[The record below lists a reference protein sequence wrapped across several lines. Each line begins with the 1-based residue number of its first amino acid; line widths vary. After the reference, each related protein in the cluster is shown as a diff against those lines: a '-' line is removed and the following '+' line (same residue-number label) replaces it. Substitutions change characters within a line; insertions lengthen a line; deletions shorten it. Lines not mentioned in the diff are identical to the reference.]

1 MAGILPDGVPGMP
14 LIWSAIHNAAPD
26 LMRLAAR
33 QPEGFEAWRAEVGV
47 PVREVEGKG
56 RVIQRGASDLGAH
69 SHALRA
75 YPLEPLGPMHRL
87 PLLLLISGLMPFA
100 LVACGRSDGAA
111 PKGGVAVVAP
121 VAVGAVEIRPI
132 TLRRTFSG
140 ALEAATE
147 VTVAPRI
154 SGHVKRLAVDI
165 GDSITRGQIVA
176 WIDDEEWVQAV
187 LQSRAELAVASAN
200 VEEAEAA
207 AKIAERT
214 FERIER
220 LRKDGVTSESE
231 MDTARTVA
239 LARRSRVSVTKAQVQ
254 RADAAL
260 ASAQIRLEQATVRAV
275 WDGEDEGARVVA
287 RRFVDEGTNV
297 SAGMAMLSIVGLQP
311 MVAVVFVPERDYA
324 RLAAGQ
330 VATISTDAY
339 PGEFFTGTVARVAP
353 VFSQNTRQV
362 RVELEVENKDLR
374 LKPGM
379 FVRATL
385 DLGADEGA
393 TVVPYGALT
402 RRGDVL
408 GVFAVDRSGDLARWC
423 PVRAGIREGDFVQV
437 FGDGLTQQVVTL
449 GQELCDDG
457 APVRIIDAATGESA
471 SAARTGAGDL

>member
-1 MAGILPDGVPGMP
+1 MRTLP
-14 LIWSAIHNAAPD
+14 I
-26 LMRLAAR
+26 
-33 QPEGFEAWRAEVGV
+33 
-47 PVREVEGKG
+47 
-56 RVIQRGASDLGAH
+56 
-69 SHALRA
+69 
-75 YPLEPLGPMHRL
+75 
-87 PLLLLISGLMPFA
+87 LLLMASGLA
-100 LVACGRSDGAA
+100 ACGRSDGAA
-111 PKGGVAVVAP
+111 PNGRPAIVAP
-121 VAVGAVEIRPI
+121 VAVGAVEVRAI

-140 ALEAATE
+140 ALEAASQ

-154 SGHVKRLAVDI
+154 SGNVKRLAVDI
-165 GDSITRGQIVA
+165 GDSITRGQVVA

-187 LQSRAELAVASAN
+187 LQSRAELAVARAN
-200 VEEAEAA
+200 VEEAEAG

-220 LRKDGVTSESE
+220 LRKDGVASESE
-231 MDTARTVA
+231 MDSARTAA
-239 LARRSRVSVTKAQVQ
+239 LARRSRVSVTKAQVR

-260 ASAQIRLEQATVRAV
+260 ASAEIRLQQATVTAD
-275 WDGEDEGARVVA
+275 WDGDDDGARVVA

-297 SAGMAMLSIVGLQP
+297 SSGMAMLSIVGLQP
-311 MVAVVFVPERDYA
+311 MIAVVFVPERDYA
-324 RLAAGQ
+324 RLSAGLL
-330 VATISTDAY
+330 ATIATDAY
-339 PGEFFTGTVARVAP
+339 PGESFTGTVARVAP

-408 GVFAVDRSGDLARWC
+408 GVFAVDGAGDLARWC
-423 PVRAGIREGDFVQV
+423 AVRAGIREGDFVQV
-437 FGDGLTQQVVTL
+437 FAQDPENGPTGRVVTL

-457 APVRIIDAATGESA
+457 APVRIIDAVFGESA
-471 SAARTGAGDL
+471 STARSGAGDL